1 MQEPYEGIMM
11 SATGQNPG
19 EALVMLYS
27 DSVDQNLE
35 ARLRWHRFIA
45 KQQVQAEGLSLA
57 GLDNVSGKKSAS

>member
-1 MQEPYEGIMM
+1 MM

-27 DSVDQNLE
+27 ASADQNLE

-45 KQQVQAEGLSLA
+45 KQQVQAESLVLTR
-57 GLDNVSGKKSAS
+57 LDNVSGEDSAS